1 LPTPRDPLAEQRKRE
16 REEDGRKAMSEY
28 EAEKIAIREKSA
40 RLRALRLARE
50 AEQAAQPPARTA
62 RKTAATAAKS
72 GAKAGARASATGKS
86 ATGKT
91 AKSGAKSPEK
101 LSDWLQEQQKQGRQ
115 R

>member
-1 LPTPRDPLAEQRKRE
+1 MPTPRDPLAEQRKRE

-50 AEQAAQPPARTA
+50 AEQAAQPPARPA
-62 RKTAATAAKS
+62 RKTASKTASKTAAK
-72 GAKAGARASATGKS
+72 AGTRASAAGK
-86 ATGKT
+86 
-91 AKSGAKSPEK
+91 KSAKSPEK
-101 LSDWLQEQQKQGRQ
+101 LSDWLQEQQKEGRQ